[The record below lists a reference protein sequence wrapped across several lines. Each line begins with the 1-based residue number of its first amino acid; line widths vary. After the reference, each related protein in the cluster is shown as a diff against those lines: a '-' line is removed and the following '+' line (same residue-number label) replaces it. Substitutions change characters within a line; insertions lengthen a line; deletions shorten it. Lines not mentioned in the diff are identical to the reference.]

1 MGISKGATKMIDWNT
16 VTDQFIADNGSLRHL
31 RPHQRAWL
39 ERNEVEAEA
48 DTVLQCLRFKVG
60 DMVVSRRGSYTPRTK
75 WAMRMAGGA
84 VSFHPTAGD
93 ALKAAIRMRRFS

>member
-1 MGISKGATKMIDWNT
+1 MTDWNA

-39 ERNEVEAEA
+39 ERNGVSVEA
-48 DTVLQCLRFKVG
+48 DTTFHCLRFKVG
-60 DMVVSRRGSYTPRTK
+60 DMVVCRRGSYTQATK

-84 VSFHPTAGD
+84 VSFHPTAGE
-93 ALKAAIRMRRFS
+93 ALKAAIRMRKVG